1 VHDVHP
7 QPPQLEVEQGSGQ
20 ALCTNPAA
28 LGGGSGDLTSYFDR
42 VHAVFGSPRPNLAR
56 DPTTPDPPDLGTP
69 FVALP
74 GLVTAECVATDQF
87 SYLSISPNAAPGP
100 RVDDVAGDL
109 TPPQWGLHTID
120 VSMALGDL
128 VALVR
133 AQAAAWAAS

>member
-1 VHDVHP
+1 
-7 QPPQLEVEQGSGQ
+7 
-20 ALCTNPAA
+20 
-28 LGGGSGDLTSYFDR
+28 
-42 VHAVFGSPRPNLAR
+42 
-56 DPTTPDPPDLGTP
+56 
-69 FVALP
+69 
-74 GLVTAECVATDQF
+74 VATDQF